1 MKKIIFSG
9 ISLAFFLGGYAQ
21 SLERAVIGSAGG
33 VSTSGNLSISFTSG
47 ESMVKTFSA
56 GGFTLTQGFQQ
67 STKNSGGGTG
77 TSINDLNTTDISV
90 YPNPFNEV
98 FTLKIPSDLKAE
110 YQILNVLGQKIEPI
124 ISIYDQQIQFDLSE
138 YQGGI
143 YFLKIYAND
152 ATLTTVKLQ
161 KN

>member
-9 ISLAFFLGGYAQ
+9 ISFVLFLGGYSQ

-47 ESMVKTFSA
+47 ESMVKTLSA

-67 STKNSGGGTG
+67 STKTGGGSG
-77 TSINDLNTTDISV
+77 TSINDLNTTDIRV

-98 FTLKIPSDLKAE
+98 FTLKISPDLKAE

-124 ISIYDQQIQFDLSE
+124 MRIYDQLIQFDLSE

-143 YFLKIYAND
+143 YFLKIYAHD
-152 ATLTTVKLQ
+152 ATLTTIKLQ